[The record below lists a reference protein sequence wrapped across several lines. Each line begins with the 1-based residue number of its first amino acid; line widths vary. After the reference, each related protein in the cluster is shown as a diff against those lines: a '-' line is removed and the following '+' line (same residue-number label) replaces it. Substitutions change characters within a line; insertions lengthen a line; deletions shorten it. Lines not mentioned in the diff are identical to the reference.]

1 MGARALCLVQG
12 PFPAASNPN
21 RPIDSQLN
29 ESLHEI
35 AAAAAQGLK
44 EKKHAMQVADRD
56 GKAAASCAA
65 VTPAKRTKDARES
78 SDDDSSDD
86 DDALM
91 NWRAK
96 GV

>member
-1 MGARALCLVQG
+1 M
-12 PFPAASNPN
+12 
-21 RPIDSQLN
+21 
-29 ESLHEI
+29 
-35 AAAAAQGLK
+35 K